1 MKTEF
6 IFLLILAIVGI
17 VLSIYCL
24 YVDCKYPYEFQNDKV
39 FDMAELTIHII
50 LLIVII
56 KLGVG

>member
-6 IFLLILAIVGI
+6 IFLLILAIIGI

-24 YVDCKYPYEFQNDKV
+24 YVDCKHPYEFQNDKV
-39 FDMAELTIHII
+39 FDITELTIHII

-56 KLGVG
+56 KLGVS